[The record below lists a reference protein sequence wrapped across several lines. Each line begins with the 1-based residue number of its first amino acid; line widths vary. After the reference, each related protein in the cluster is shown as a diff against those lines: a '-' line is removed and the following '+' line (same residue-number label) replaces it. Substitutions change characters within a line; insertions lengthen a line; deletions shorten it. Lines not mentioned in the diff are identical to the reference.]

1 MGKIKREYIVLFIL
15 ISVVFICTIA
25 KNDEAITG
33 DYKIIYNSTES
44 ISIAEDDLTPVITSI
59 RIKETDISQTT
70 SSKNIVPAETTSAAA
85 PLYININTAD
95 VEELSQLDGIGE
107 VLAGRIVDYREMYG
121 DFRNVDEIKYVYGIG
136 DGIFSAIYPYI
147 YVEDQ
152 VYDNEVIPDPDEA
165 EYEDDD
171 PSDES
176 YEDPEPNEP
185 QLSLEDVIPVDLNT
199 ADAELLM
206 LLPYVTEDI
215 ANKIIKMREE
225 IGGYSHPYEI
235 YYIGD
240 LEENQVDE
248 ISKYVI
254 ARK

>member
-1 MGKIKREYIVLFIL
+1 MDKIKQECIVLFIL
-15 ISVVFICTIA
+15 IIVVFICMIA

-33 DYKIIYNSTES
+33 EHKIIYYSTES
-44 ISIAEDDLTPVITSI
+44 SSIAEDAPPPVITSI
-59 RIKETDISQTT
+59 RIKQTDISQTT

-95 VEELSQLDGIGE
+95 AEELSQLDGIGE

-121 DFRNVDEIKYVYGIG
+121 DFRNVDEINFVYGIG
-136 DGIFSAIYPYI
+136 DGIFSAISPYI
-147 YVEDQ
+147 YVENP
-152 VYDNEVIPDPDEA
+152 VYDNEVISDPDES
-165 EYEDDD
+165 EYEDDNT
-171 PSDES
+171 PDES
-176 YEDPEPNEP
+176 YDDPESDEP
-185 QLSLEDVIPVDLNT
+185 QLSLEDVIPIDLNT

-215 ANKIIKMREE
+215 ANKIIKMREG

-240 LEENQVDE
+240 LEEKQVDE

-254 ARK
+254 AGK